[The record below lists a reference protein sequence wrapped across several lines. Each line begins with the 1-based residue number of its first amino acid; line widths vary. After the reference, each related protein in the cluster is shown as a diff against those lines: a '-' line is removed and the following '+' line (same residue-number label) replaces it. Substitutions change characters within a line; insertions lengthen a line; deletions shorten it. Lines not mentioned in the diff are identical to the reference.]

1 MRVGVCHTQVMA
13 PPARRAN
20 RPPPAALDMRGMAR
34 FIVVALVALA
44 FIVPSN
50 GIKGRFESPTD
61 AAIYLNKYDRF
72 GPPPDDMPIPLPTPS
87 PVTTQRTMETAA
99 WLPHR
104 AADVTK
110 VGLAAH
116 ATPLDVVFSIK
127 QNNLDALDAFVQQA
141 SDPRSPLFG
150 RRKTR
155 DEVAAWTANRAGRDT
170 VVAFVTAAGADIVAE
185 TRYGEYITA
194 RGTAGLWSAL
204 LGTQFYV
211 YRTAADAAGTAAAT
225 EFVRAEAYS
234 IPEALQPH
242 VAAVFNTVQMPASL
256 HRPATGVAT
265 TATTAPVPSD
275 SGGSGGGRRLAASSA
290 ALPSVTPAALRH
302 AYGARPASRGSPLA
316 AVAIYASLGQSFSPS
331 DLRAFATHFHV
342 PAPNVTVVAGGH
354 RSDAACAAAPHTCA
368 EANLDVQWAAA
379 VGQGAAIEVRSSPHV
394 FVSRADSPWLQHLPH
409 DAPTCGSTGTT
420 PARPSPTGPWPWPTP
435 RARRPCTACRTACPR
450 PT

>member
-1 MRVGVCHTQVMA
+1 
-13 PPARRAN
+13 
-20 RPPPAALDMRGMAR
+20 MAR

-50 GIKGRFESPTD
+50 GIKGRFESRAD
-61 AAIYLNKYDRF
+61 ATVYLNNYDGGGRF
-72 GPPPDDMPIPLPTPS
+72 GTPPDVQPPPPS
-87 PVTTQRTMETAA
+87 PGTTHRTMETAV

-155 DEVAAWTANRAGRDT
+155 DEVAAWTANLAGRDT

-211 YRTAADAAGTAAAT
+211 YRAAADAAGAAAAT

-256 HRPATGVAT
+256 HRPATGIAAT
-265 TATTAPVPSD
+265 IAPVPSD
-275 SGGSGGGRRLAASSA
+275 RGGNGGGRGLAASSA

-331 DLRAFATHFHV
+331 DLRAFANHFHV

-379 VGQGAAIEVRSSPHV
+379 VGQGAAIEVCSSPHV
-394 FVSRADSPWLQHLPH
+394 CVSRADSPWLQHSPH
-409 DAPTCGSTGTT
+409 DAPTCDSTGTT